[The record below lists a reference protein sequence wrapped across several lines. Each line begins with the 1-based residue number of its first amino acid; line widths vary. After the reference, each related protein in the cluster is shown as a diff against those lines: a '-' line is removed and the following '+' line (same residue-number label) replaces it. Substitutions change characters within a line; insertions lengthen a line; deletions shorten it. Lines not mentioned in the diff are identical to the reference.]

1 MNVLGAGWKRPPPSG
16 VAIGVFDGV
25 HRGHAAVIRQL
36 ITRSR
41 ESDLQ
46 TGVLTFDPHPVEILA
61 PARAP
66 ALLTSFERRVEL
78 LCDQGVDWVGTLD
91 LRDIRL
97 MSPEDFISDVLVQR
111 ASCRIVSVGDDF
123 RFGHDRRGD
132 VPLLE
137 REGRRLGFSTTS
149 VHLVTDPSG
158 VISSSRIRAQ
168 IAVGD
173 VAGAAI
179 LLGRPHRVAGEV
191 IAGDAR
197 GRALGFPTANMA
209 VPSGIVIPADG
220 IYAVRV
226 EGAVSAD
233 GVASLGVRPTF
244 GEGGKHLLEVHL
256 FDIDQNLYGEV
267 LEVDFVTRLRGEE
280 RFASVEDLVAQM
292 ERDAEAARRAL
303 AG

>member
-1 MNVLGAGWKRPPPSG
+1 MNVLDAGWKRPPPSG

-36 ITRSR
+36 IARSR

-66 ALLTSFERRVEL
+66 ALLTTFDRRVEL
-78 LCDQGVDWVGTLD
+78 LRDQGLDWVGTLD

-149 VHLVTDPSG
+149 VHLVSDASG
-158 VISSSRIRAQ
+158 VISSSRIRVQ
-168 IAVGD
+168 IAAGD
-173 VAGAAI
+173 VAGAAA
-179 LLGRPHRVAGEV
+179 LLGRPHRVSGEV

-209 VPSGIVIPADG
+209 VPRGIVIPADG

-226 EGAVSAD
+226 EGAVTAD

-244 GEGGKHLLEVHL
+244 GEGGARLLEVHL

-267 LEVDFVTRLRGEE
+267 LEVDFVARLRGEE

-292 ERDAEAARRAL
+292 KRDAEAARRAL